1 MKHLAF
7 FYSTSIFAVVM
18 LFFVICSSA
27 SADYVTE
34 LLALSPDHYYQ
45 LNETTS
51 GMVNDTGTNPIT
63 AFHSGTYGTGG
74 AEVGVAGVS
83 MPGFAANNKA
93 LSCND
98 MGGIQL
104 GGSDTFAADTM
115 TVSLWMKEPNP
126 TTEEGYSD
134 RLFQNNSD
142 TDPMTICFSKTG
154 SVFVITGTQDA
165 DDRQLGDEGLWIRQ
179 NAWHNIVMVR
189 NGDNVGDAKLYIDGV
204 DRTSILAETPHNWGN
219 TPDSAWIGCR
229 DAATGLGF
237 MSGQIDEVAIW
248 QDRALTESEISSLYT
263 TAVGPQPTLS
273 GYGGAVLA
281 SDPIAFYRFDD
292 PAGLA
297 GGDPVANALVQP
309 SQRIMGAATAGHSFD
324 YPETVPTFGQSGPLP
339 GDTIRG
345 QALSGLDAGNTAAQF
360 MGKDGAVADSTDMI
374 HLGAD
379 PAMDVDN
386 MTVSFFFN
394 TESTDSWTRI
404 FVTQPEYTDHDFY
417 ILLHEGTLV
426 LAPQRSGSDS
436 LRTIDTYND
445 GTWHH
450 CVAVREGGTADGMR
464 LFIDGLKVESFD
476 DFSGEGLTSPS
487 SARIGART
495 STTTGYKG
503 MLDDFA
509 IWDRALSDTEAV
521 SLFNAAIG
529 GEVVLLPGDTNYDGV
544 VNSEDAATLAANWLG
559 TGKNWG
565 DGDFNND
572 GTVDDKD
579 ATILAVNWHQ
589 MASSANVPE
598 PSIIS
603 ILGGFLVALLA
614 IRRMR

>member
-1 MKHLAF
+1 MRHHVLF
-7 FYSTSIFAVVM
+7 GVI
-18 LFFVICSSA
+18 LFFTYLSLPLAMSNSVL
-27 SADYVTE
+27 ADYATE
-34 LLALSPDHYYQ
+34 LLSLNPDHYYQ
-45 LNETTS
+45 LNETTAGAVTDS
-51 GMVNDTGTNPIT
+51 GTNPLSAT
-63 AFHSGTYGTGG
+63 HAGTFGVGG
-74 AEVGVAGVS
+74 AEVGVTGVTL
-83 MPGFAANNKA
+83 PGFVANNKA

-104 GGSDTFAADTM
+104 GNSDTFAADTM

-126 TTEEGYSD
+126 TSVSGYSD
-134 RLFQNNSD
+134 RIFQNNSSTD
-142 TDPMTICFSKTG
+142 TMTICFSKTG
-154 SVFVITGTQDA
+154 SIFVITGTTE
-165 DDRQLGDEGLWIRQ
+165 DRQLGDANLWIRQ
-179 NAWHNIVMVR
+179 NTWHNIVVVR
-189 NGDNVGDAKLYIDGV
+189 NGDYVADAKLFVDGV
-204 DRTSILAETPHNWGN
+204 DRTSLLSDQNFSWGN
-219 TPDSAWIGCR
+219 TGSNAWVGTR
-229 DAATGLGF
+229 DAALAPSF

-263 TAVGPQPTLS
+263 TAVGPQPNLS

-309 SQRIMGAATAGHSFD
+309 SQRIMGVATAGHSFD
-324 YPETVPTFGQSGPLP
+324 YPETVPMFGQSGPLP
-339 GDTIRG
+339 SDTIRG

-509 IWDRALSDTEAV
+509 IWDRALSDTEAA
-521 SLFNAAIG
+521 SLFNAA
-529 GEVVLLPGDTNYDGV
+529 
-544 VNSEDAATLAANWLG
+544 
-559 TGKNWG
+559 
-565 DGDFNND
+565 
-572 GTVDDKD
+572 
-579 ATILAVNWHQ
+579 
-589 MASSANVPE
+589 VPE
-598 PSIIS
+598 PSAMVLMFIFS
-603 ILGGFLVALLA
+603 GSSMFFFRKK
-614 IRRMR
+614 RR